1 MDMPDGQT
9 WLEQV
14 IDWIGDELIKI
25 DLSSKQLL
33 YASPKMAERLGGLT
47 LAGSALLQALAR
59 VMPPEIVRGVE
70 LGALPSAPVE
80 FRVTTPGSDRW
91 LRVRARTVGLRADL
105 VLSDVTELV
114 LSRRAAAHA
123 ELLRQFGQRLQGDDP
138 LATML
143 AEISEQLR
151 AGLDVSV
158 CVVTLFD
165 DASGAVSVG
174 HLTAAPGLS
183 FSVQPLDR
191 EQASALLRAHGRV
204 VQFHDLATI
213 RELINRDQLI
223 AAGVTST
230 TIAAIGPKSK
240 PIGLVKALIVGPPR
254 ALSDED
260 LTLLAG
266 VADALA
272 APFTRAVLSEE
283 RMRGAERLGVAEERL
298 RAALEATALG
308 IWEFNPITN
317 QVTWDARC
325 FELWEFDPSGGP
337 QVSAALARVHVEDR
351 PRLAEA
357 YARAFD
363 HSGSGAFNIEY
374 RYQGPSGQARW
385 IAASGRCLFDEQR
398 RPRRFIGS
406 LADVTARRAAEAE
419 RLASE
424 QRYRQMIEA
433 LSEGVGVIDA
443 VGFITFANL
452 AYAKIFGFA
461 SPEALVGVHIETLI
475 FPEDQAAE
483 REKWLRHVAAGGGTV
498 RGERRFRER
507 DGREVWVSLASTP
520 LWEDGVCRGTLGVL
534 SDVTQARKLE
544 AKLQQAQKLESLG
557 VLAGGIAHDFNN
569 LLVGVMGNAGLARS
583 GVPKHSPALAAI
595 DDIEAAAVRASEL
608 TRQLLAYAG
617 KGRFVISRIDLR
629 RLVEEMANLLAT
641 AIGKNVSLRFHC
653 DEPLPPVEGD
663 ATQLRQVVMNLITN
677 ASDAIGEKG
686 GVVTLRSSTIEVD
699 RAYLLDFLPGEELAP
714 GRYVALEVSDTGA
727 GMTAE
732 TRARIFDPFFT
743 TKFVGRGLGLAAVLG
758 IMRAHRGA
766 IKVYSE
772 PGRGSTF
779 KVVLPAAAGEADLVP
794 AALPTP
800 TLTTPGTTVL
810 VVDDEVGVRKMIRR
824 LLEAAGYVVLLAED
838 GLGALE
844 AYEQNGSRIQL
855 VVLDVTMPRMGGEET
870 FRRLRQLDPEVRV
883 LLTSGYSEQEATSQ
897 FAGKG
902 LAGFIEKPFRANVLL
917 EKVNEALAGK
927 RR

>member
-1 MDMPDGQT
+1 MSDGQS
-9 WLEQV
+9 WLAEV
-14 IDWIGDELIKI
+14 IDWAGGELLTV
-25 DLSSKQLL
+25 DLSSTQLL
-33 YASPKMAERLGGLT
+33 SASPAMAERLGGVA
-47 LAGSALLQALAR
+47 LAGPALVQALAR
-59 VMPPEIVRGVE
+59 VFPPEIARGVE
-70 LGALPSAPVE
+70 GGALPSAPVE
-80 FRVTTPGSDRW
+80 FREASSGAERW
-91 LRVRARTVGLRADL
+91 LRVRSRTIGARADL

-114 LSRRAAAHA
+114 LSRRAAARA
-123 ELLRQFGQRLQGDDP
+123 ELLRQFGVRVQGDEP
-138 LATML
+138 LATVL
-143 AEISEQLR
+143 AEICDQLR
-151 AGLDVSV
+151 AGLDVSA

-174 HLTAAPGLS
+174 QLSAAPGLS
-183 FSVQPLDR
+183 FSVQLLDR
-191 EQASALLRAHGRV
+191 EQASALLRPHGRV
-204 VQFHDLATI
+204 LQFHDLAAI
-213 RELINRDQLI
+213 PELINRDQLL

-230 TIAAIGPKSK
+230 AIAAIGPKAK

-254 ALSDED
+254 ALSDGD

-272 APFTRAVLSEE
+272 APFTRAVLTEE
-283 RMRGAERLGVAEERL
+283 RLRGAERLGVAEEQL
-298 RAALEATALG
+298 RAALEATATG
-308 IWEFNPITN
+308 IWEFNPFTN
-317 QVTWDARC
+317 HVTWDARC
-325 FELWEFDPSGGP
+325 FELWEFDPAGGP
-337 QVSAALARVHVEDR
+337 QVEAARERVHVDDQ
-351 PRLAEA
+351 PRLAQ
-357 YARAFD
+357 AFD
-363 HSGSGAFNIEY
+363 QAFDPAGSGAFNIEY
-374 RYQGPSGQARW
+374 RYLGPSGKARW

-406 LADVTARRAAEAE
+406 LADVTARRTAEAE

-443 VGFITFANL
+443 LGFITFANL
-452 AYAKIFGFA
+452 AYARIFGFEQ
-461 SPEALVGVHIETLI
+461 PEALVGVHIETLMY
-475 FPEDQAAE
+475 PEDQLPE

-498 RGERRFRER
+498 RGERRFR
-507 DGREVWVSLASTP
+507 GREGQEVWVSLASTP
-520 LWEDGVCRGTLGVL
+520 LWENGVCRGTLGVL
-534 SDVTQARKLE
+534 SDVTQTRKLE

-569 LLVGVMGNAGLARS
+569 LLVGVLGNAGLARS
-583 GVPKHSPALAAI
+583 GVPRHSPALSAI

-617 KGRFVISRIDLR
+617 KGRFVISRIELR
-629 RLVEEMANLLAT
+629 RLVEEMGSLLAT
-641 AIGKNVSLRFHC
+641 VIGKNVALRFHF
-653 DEPLPPVEGD
+653 DEGLPPVEGD

-699 RAYLLDFLPGEELAP
+699 RAYLLDFLPGDELAP

-727 GMTAE
+727 GMSAE

-779 KVVLPAAAGEADLVP
+779 KLVLPAAAGEAD
-794 AALPTP
+794 AAPVAQPTP
-800 TLTTPGTTVL
+800 TPTTPGTTVL
-810 VVDDEVGVRKMIRR
+810 VVDDEVGVRSMIRR
-824 LLEAAGYVVLLAED
+824 LLEASGYAVLLAED

-844 AYEQNGSRIQL
+844 VFEQNRARIQL

-870 FRRLRQLDPEVRV
+870 YRRLRQLDPEVRV

-902 LAGFIEKPFRANVLL
+902 LAGFIEKPFRAHVLL

-927 RR
+927 RG